1 MSVPGVGFISAVTI
15 LTEIGDFEGF
25 LKPKQLVAYFGIDPS
40 VNESGKFKSDKDKMS
55 KRGTRFG
62 RRALYAVAL
71 ASIRTKRNG
80 EANNKIL
87 LDYYKDNL
95 NGKKKKVA
103 LVAIMHKLVNYIFA
117 ILRNQKEYEQRLP
130 KLHHKMYLENS
141 NKPAA

>member
-1 MSVPGVGFISAVTI
+1 MSIPGVGFISAVTI
-15 LTEIGDFEGF
+15 LTEIGDFQGF

-40 VNESGKFKSDKDKMS
+40 VNESGKFKSDKDKIS

-71 ASIRTKRNG
+71 ASIRTKRTG

-87 LDYYKDNL
+87 LDYYKTNL

-103 LVAIMHKLVNYIFA
+103 LVAIMHKLLKYIFA
-117 ILRNQKEYEQRLP
+117 VLRNQKEYEQRLP
-130 KLHHKMYLENS
+130 KIHHKMHIENS